1 MDAPRP
7 WCDRYD
13 SADVLEMLPEP
24 HPEEFDSKPPLH
36 RAWTQGMR
44 GRMFEFANP
53 GGALY
58 TREELAGM
66 TAGYY
71 GMVSQIDHQVGRVL
85 ALLEERGIADDT
97 LVVCTTDHGE
107 FLGHHQMIFKG
118 PIHYDDLLRVP
129 LLVRGPGIAPGTV
142 VDEPVG
148 TIDVAPTALAAAGLD
163 IPDRMEGR
171 PLFDGPRE
179 HTITEN
185 DFDIGIRLSLR
196 TLTTHRHKVTVD
208 RDHEDR
214 GELYDLVDD
223 PGELVNRWADPAYA
237 SLRSDLV
244 ATLHDVVNPDV
255 HAQPKVG
262 IVG

>member
-1 MDAPRP
+1 
-7 WCDRYD
+7 
-13 SADVLEMLPEP
+13 
-24 HPEEFDSKPPLH
+24 
-36 RAWTQGMR
+36 
-44 GRMFEFANP
+44 
-53 GGALY
+53 
-58 TREELAGM
+58 
-66 TAGYY
+66 
-71 GMVSQIDHQVGRVL
+71 
-85 ALLEERGIADDT
+85 
-97 LVVCTTDHGE
+97 
-107 FLGHHQMIFKG
+107 
-118 PIHYDDLLRVP
+118 

-223 PGELVNRWADPAYA
+223 PGELVNRWADSAYA